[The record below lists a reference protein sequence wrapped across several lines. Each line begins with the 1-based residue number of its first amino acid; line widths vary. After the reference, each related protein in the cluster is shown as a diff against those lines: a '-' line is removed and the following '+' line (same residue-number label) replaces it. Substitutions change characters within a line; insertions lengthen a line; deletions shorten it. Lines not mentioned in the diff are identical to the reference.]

1 MQESEEMK
9 SRKLNSALFKI
20 QRDYQLSHGA
30 MCEDK
35 TISGTLEAENI
46 FKSRF
51 QQDLVTCMALANQL
65 HQCFVAVRTTAK
77 DVVKCSKT
85 KLDALVEL
93 KQSQAGFELQNHLYQ
108 VNQTL
113 EQMDENLLL
122 TLRKA
127 HKALQDN
134 IQKIVEEFKKK
145 NQAAFLQKIDLKLA
159 NYFDRISLV
168 LFHRLSGS
176 LQVTCLRPDDEE
188 YKRCCAG
195 VIAAANRSYFSG
207 TQYDHYRISC
217 VVKLRHDKQKQ
228 HFNAR
233 NQEGKVKGLFCSLE
247 QDAKKFDLGDPAE
260 HMMDMYLQ
268 LAGSAFTP
276 TLPMTFSRMSTLS
289 GDKASLVEEN
299 ITKFDDDPL
308 QREGIADGALST
320 FLKKRQIRCLALC
333 RVNILEDIG
342 KQSMTNYIRELIKIN
357 AEIEI
362 NDPSRIL
369 PEYLIFYTLEKEAA
383 KSASLLD
390 EPTLNPSATKDRVV
404 LAPGGFGEQDLSRL
418 LSLAPPSPIQQD
430 NVEQGSCIDGNEGH
444 KRHVP
449 GGAVVCE

>member
-1 MQESEEMK
+1 MK
-9 SRKLNSALFKI
+9 SRKLNSVLLKI
-20 QRDYQLSHGA
+20 QRDYQLSRAA

-35 TISGTLEAENI
+35 TISGTLEAENSI
-46 FKSRF
+46 KSRF
-51 QQDLVTCMALANQL
+51 QQDLMTCMALANQL
-65 HQCFVAVRTTAK
+65 QQCFMAVRTTAK
-77 DVVKCSKT
+77 DVVKCFKT
-85 KLDALVEL
+85 KLDALVEF
-93 KQSQAGFELQNHLYQ
+93 KKSQAGFDLQGHLYQ

-127 HKALQDN
+127 YKALQDN

-247 QDAKKFDLGDPAE
+247 QDAVVHTFFFGFFSASAGASSFNLQRKFDLGDPVE

-276 TLPMTFSRMSTLS
+276 TLPMTFSRMSTL
-289 GDKASLVEEN
+289 V
-299 ITKFDDDPL
+299 
-308 QREGIADGALST
+308 RWVRADN
-320 FLKKRQIRCLALC
+320 QIVTCA
-333 RVNILEDIG
+333 
-342 KQSMTNYIRELIKIN
+342 TEL
-357 AEIEI
+357 
-362 NDPSRIL
+362 
-369 PEYLIFYTLEKEAA
+369 
-383 KSASLLD
+383 
-390 EPTLNPSATKDRVV
+390 
-404 LAPGGFGEQDLSRL
+404 
-418 LSLAPPSPIQQD
+418 
-430 NVEQGSCIDGNEGH
+430 
-444 KRHVP
+444 
-449 GGAVVCE
+449 